1 MSKESI
7 LESIKLISEIAEN
20 RFNKELNETNN
31 SSYWSFVYL
40 TMIEDEEYENSKLL
54 ESLVD
59 DYDTFKIRFDSSINK
74 YTIDCTNIPFLYSD
88 NRVRFNIYKDLSTQ
102 LETIIN
108 IKCDVYEKL
117 D

>member
-1 MSKESI
+1 MKKDSI
-7 LESIKLISEIAEN
+7 LESIKLIGENAKN
-20 RFNKELNETNN
+20 RFDKELNDSNN

-40 TMIEDEEYENSKLL
+40 TMIEDEHYENSKIL
-54 ESLVD
+54 ESLVG
-59 DYDTFKIRFDSSINK
+59 DYDTFKIRYDSSVRQ
-74 YTIDCTNIPFLYSD
+74 YTIDFKEIPFLYSD